1 MRCSRVATQ
10 FADSRNV
17 SRLVK
22 VDFSTPDKQLPFIS
36 FERNRPMTFRYIVLM
51 LAAASVTGCGTI
63 NTTFRDDA
71 VASNKLARWHSH
83 CDSVPRIYSGTVFN
97 YCTLDAEP
105 RRSTGF
111 DGYPAPAL
119 IVLDMGL
126 SAVTDTVVLPYSIYL
141 QNKHG
146 DIKKARLE

>member
-1 MRCSRVATQ
+1 M
-10 FADSRNV
+10 
-17 SRLVK
+17 K
-22 VDFSTPDKQLPFIS
+22 IK
-36 FERNRPMTFRYIVLM
+36 YILLM
-51 LAAASVTGCGTI
+51 LATASASGCGTI

-83 CDSVPRIYSGTVFN
+83 CDSVPRIYSGTAFD

-105 RRSTGF
+105 RQSTGF
-111 DGYPAPAL
+111 DGHPAAAL

-126 SAVTDTVVLPYSIYL
+126 SAVADTVVLPYSIYL

-146 DIKKARLE
+146 DIKKARFE

>member
-1 MRCSRVATQ
+1 MKFRWILLILAT
-10 FADSRNV
+10 
-17 SRLVK
+17 
-22 VDFSTPDKQLPFIS
+22 
-36 FERNRPMTFRYIVLM
+36 
-51 LAAASVTGCGTI
+51 ASASGCGTI

-83 CDSVPRIYSGTVFN
+83 CDSVPRIYSGTVFD

-126 SAVTDTVVLPYSIYL
+126 SAVTDTVLLPYSIYL

-146 DIKKARLE
+146 DIKKARFE